1 MFRKYDT
8 LLLGVTIGLTLFGLA
23 MIASVSVFE
32 SFQITSRLVQSGD
45 ALEPSNSFYLWRNFW
60 HVISGL
66 GLMAFF
72 ATVPYHLWEKIAL
85 PLFALSLLLLLVLF
99 IPGIGAEYGTSRS
112 WIDVGPFSLQPSEF
126 MKLSLILYL
135 AVWLQK
141 REQLIQTLEQGF
153 FPFAILL
160 TLTTFLLALQPDL
173 GSVLV
178 LTSIAVSMF
187 FIAGG
192 NIMHIIIGGA
202 LSGLLS
208 MPFIL
213 SKGYIRARFLAFINP
228 NDPSITESIGFQINQ
243 ALIAVGSGRWFGQ
256 GYGKSVQKFGY
267 LPEVQ
272 SDMIFAAMGEELG
285 FFRLLII
292 LALFSILIIR
302 GYRIAQLAPDRF
314 GLLVAAG
321 ITSWIAFQ
329 SVINIAVNLALMP
342 ITGLTLPLISYGG
355 SSHWSLL
362 AAIGILLNISS
373 RTTENTM
380 TTRRRERR
388 GIYNAI
394 ARPLRK
400 T

>member
-8 LLLGVTIGLTLFGLA
+8 LLLGVTIGLSLFGLA

-32 SFQITSRLVQSGD
+32 SFQITSRLVQSGEMT
-45 ALEPSNSFYLWRNFW
+45 EPSNSFYLWRNFW

-85 PLFALSLLLLLVLF
+85 PLFAVSLLLLLILF

-112 WIDVGPFSLQPSEF
+112 WLDVGPFSLQPSES
-126 MKLSLILYL
+126 MKLALILYL

-160 TLTTFLLALQPDL
+160 TITTFLLALQPDL

-192 NIMHIIIGGA
+192 NILHIIVGGA
-202 LSGLLS
+202 MSGLLS

-228 NDPSITESIGFQINQ
+228 NDPSIIESIGFQINQ
-243 ALIAVGSGRWFGQ
+243 ALIAVGSGRLFGQ

-292 LALFSILIIR
+292 LTLFSILIVR

-329 SVINIAVNLALMP
+329 SIINIAVNLALMP

-373 RTTENTM
+373 RTTEDTM
-380 TTRRRERR
+380 RSRRRERR

-394 ARPLRK
+394 ARPLRN

>member
-1 MFRKYDT
+1 MFRKCDT

-32 SFQITSRLVQSGD
+32 SFQITSRLVQAGE
-45 ALEPSNSFYLWRNFW
+45 ATEPSNAFYLWRNFW
-60 HVISGL
+60 HVLSGL

-72 ATVPYHLWEKIAL
+72 ASVPYRLWEKLAL
-85 PLFALSLLLLLVLF
+85 PIFITSLVLLLAVF
-99 IPGIGAEYGTSRS
+99 VPGVGAEYGTSRS
-112 WIDVGPFSLQPSEF
+112 WLDIGPFSLQPSEF

-160 TLTTFLLALQPDL
+160 TVTTFLLALQPDL

-192 NIMHIIIGGA
+192 NIIHIIIGGA
-202 LSGLLS
+202 ISGVLS

-228 NDPSITESIGFQINQ
+228 NDPTITESIGFQINQ

-256 GYGKSVQKFGY
+256 GYGKSVKKFGY

-292 LALFSILIIR
+292 LTLFSILIMR
-302 GYRIAQLAPDRF
+302 GFRIAERAPDRF

-355 SSHWSLL
+355 SSHWSVRSEEHTSELQ
-362 AAIGILLNISS
+362 
-373 RTTENTM
+373 
-380 TTRRRERR
+380 
-388 GIYNAI
+388 
-394 ARPLRK
+394 
-400 T
+400 

>member
-1 MFRKYDT
+1 VFRKYDT
-8 LLLGVTIGLTLFGLA
+8 LLLGVTIGLSLFGLA

-32 SFQITSRLVQSGD
+32 SFQITSRLVQSGEMT
-45 ALEPSNSFYLWRNFW
+45 EPSNSFYLWRNFW
-60 HVISGL
+60 HVLSGL

-85 PLFALSLLLLLVLF
+85 PLFAVSLLLLLILF

-112 WIDVGPFSLQPSEF
+112 WLDVGPFSLQPSES
-126 MKLSLILYL
+126 MKLALILYL

-160 TLTTFLLALQPDL
+160 TITTFLLALQPDL

-192 NIMHIIIGGA
+192 NILHIIVGGA
-202 LSGLLS
+202 MSGLLS
-208 MPFIL
+208 MPFIV

-228 NDPSITESIGFQINQ
+228 NDPSIIESIGFQINQ
-243 ALIAVGSGRWFGQ
+243 ALIAVGSGRLFGQ

-292 LALFSILIIR
+292 LTLFSILIVR

-329 SVINIAVNLALMP
+329 SIINIAVNLALMP

-373 RTTENTM
+373 RTTEDTM
-380 TTRRRERR
+380 RSRRRERR

-394 ARPLRK
+394 ARPLRN

>member
-45 ALEPSNSFYLWRNFW
+45 MSEPSNAFYLWRNFW
-60 HVISGL
+60 HVITGL
-66 GLMAFF
+66 GIMAFF
-72 ATVPYHLWEKIAL
+72 ATLPYRLWERLAL
-85 PLFALSLLLLLVLF
+85 PLFVISLLLLLALF
-99 IPGIGAEYGTSRS
+99 IPGIGADYGTSRS
-112 WIDVGPFSLQPSEF
+112 WLDVGPFSLQPSEF
-126 MKLSLILYL
+126 VKIGLILYL

-153 FPFAILL
+153 LPFAILL

-178 LTSIAVSMF
+178 LSCIAVSMF
-187 FIAGG
+187 FVAGG
-192 NIMHIIIGGA
+192 NVLHLFIGGA
-202 LSGLLS
+202 LSALLS

-228 NDPSITESIGFQINQ
+228 NDPSIMETIGFQINQ
-243 ALIAVGSGRWFGQ
+243 ALIAIGSGRFFGQ

-292 LALFSILIIR
+292 LTLFTILIVR
-302 GYRIAQLAPDRF
+302 GYRIARLAPDRF
-314 GLLVAAG
+314 GLLVASG

-362 AAIGILLNISS
+362 AAIGILLNIST
-373 RTTENTM
+373 RTTEGTVKV
-380 TTRRRERR
+380 RRRQRSSMAT
-388 GIYNAI
+388 AI
-394 ARPLRK
+394 AKRVQSM
-400 T
+400 

>member
-1 MFRKYDT
+1 VFRKYDT
-8 LLLGVTIGLTLFGLA
+8 LLLGVTIGLTIFGLA

-45 ALEPSNSFYLWRNFW
+45 ATEASNSFYLWRNFW

-85 PLFALSLLLLLVLF
+85 PLFAVSLILLLILF
-99 IPGIGAEYGTSRS
+99 VPGVGAEYGTSRS
-112 WIDVGPFSLQPSEF
+112 WLDIGPFSLQPSEF

-160 TLTTFLLALQPDL
+160 TVTTFLLALQPDL

-192 NIMHIIIGGA
+192 NIIHIIIGGA
-202 LSGLLS
+202 ISGFLS

-228 NDPSITESIGFQINQ
+228 NDPTITESIGFQINQ

-292 LALFSILIIR
+292 LSLFSILIIR

-394 ARPLRK
+394 ARPLRN

>member
-1 MFRKYDT
+1 VFRKYDT
-8 LLLGVTIGLTLFGLA
+8 LLLGVTIGLSLFGLA

-32 SFQITSRLVQSGD
+32 SFQITSRLVQSGEMT
-45 ALEPSNSFYLWRNFW
+45 EPSNSFYLWRNFW

-85 PLFALSLLLLLVLF
+85 PLFAVSLLLLLILF

-112 WIDVGPFSLQPSEF
+112 WLDVGPFSLQPSES
-126 MKLSLILYL
+126 MKLALILYL

-160 TLTTFLLALQPDL
+160 TITTFLLALQPDL

-192 NIMHIIIGGA
+192 NILHIIVGGA
-202 LSGLLS
+202 MSGLLS

-228 NDPSITESIGFQINQ
+228 NDPSIIESIGFQINQ
-243 ALIAVGSGRWFGQ
+243 ALIAVGSGRLFGQ

-292 LALFSILIIR
+292 LTLFSILIVR

-329 SVINIAVNLALMP
+329 SIINIAVNLALMP

-373 RTTENTM
+373 RTTEDTM
-380 TTRRRERR
+380 RSRRRERR

-394 ARPLRK
+394 ARPLRN

>member
-8 LLLGVTIGLTLFGLA
+8 LLLGVTIGLSLFGLA

-32 SFQITSRLVQSGD
+32 SFQITSRLVQSGEMT
-45 ALEPSNSFYLWRNFW
+45 EPSNSFYLWRNFW

-85 PLFALSLLLLLVLF
+85 PLFAVSLLLLLILF

-112 WIDVGPFSLQPSEF
+112 WLDVGPFSLQPSES
-126 MKLSLILYL
+126 MKLALILYL

-160 TLTTFLLALQPDL
+160 TITTFLLALQPDL

-192 NIMHIIIGGA
+192 NILHIIVGGA
-202 LSGLLS
+202 MSGLLS
-208 MPFIL
+208 MPFIV

-228 NDPSITESIGFQINQ
+228 NDPSIIESIGFQINQ
-243 ALIAVGSGRWFGQ
+243 ALIAVGSGRLFGQ

-292 LALFSILIIR
+292 LTLFSILIVR

-329 SVINIAVNLALMP
+329 SIINIAVNLALMP

-373 RTTENTM
+373 RTTEDTM
-380 TTRRRERR
+380 RSRRRERR

-394 ARPLRK
+394 ARPLRN